1 MTRPRAVLRLGVASS
16 VWRVV
21 SAVALALGGTAVV
34 AASPSEWGTVGLE
47 IALAQSWNLIGGY
60 GGYPSLGQVAPYGV
74 GAYALGLS
82 VVYLHLNVYSS
93 LALAVAGGAV
103 FCAATGLLAP
113 RRRAVNFAVVTLAV
127 AAGTEELFSLWGA
140 VSPGGTGLTVSTVG
154 LHRAGAYIG
163 SADFG
168 LVAGAV
174 AVLATLVVAIVSRS
188 RMAAG
193 ATLQRADL
201 TLSEAC
207 GVASRVIP
215 FEIFLVSG
223 AIAGLAGGVAA
234 IHDVVLEPSTMFD
247 PGLSVLVVA
256 AVVLGGRATV
266 AGPVIGVLALSGL
279 EVAVGYVVPGAHQL
293 ALAAVTVA
301 AIVIDPRGLVSSR
314 AAKWSA
320 HPRANAD
327 TMASAE
333 AMAPAL
339 GRHGRIQTG
348 TPAAGQTNARQA
360 HTGKS
365 HAVKGPIVE
374 VSGLTKRFG
383 GRAVLVDVNLEVRP
397 GEVLALIGPNGA
409 GKTTLLDCISALV
422 RPDGGEVLIEGC
434 STRATGPS
442 RLAGIGLARSFQ
454 VPRPVHWLSVSDQVG
469 LAAAYGSTPRLG
481 RSQAQGAAWDALDKL
496 GLLEQRQ
503 CRPGQLSTGG
513 IRRLEIARVVA
524 MRPKIAILDE
534 PLAGLSSDEVEVVV
548 GAVCNLA
555 SSGSTVIV
563 VEHLVSAVW
572 AIADSVAFL
581 DAGRVVRHGTSEE
594 VLTDPVL
601 LEPYLGSNRLTR
613 LRL

>member
-1 MTRPRAVLRLGVASS
+1 MLRFGAASS

-154 LHRAGAYIG
+154 LRRAGAYIG
-163 SADFG
+163 SADFS

-174 AVLATLVVAIVSRS
+174 AVIATLVVALVGRS

-320 HPRANAD
+320 HLPAEVDGVVSAGAVVPEPLRQYGRAP
-327 TMASAE
+327 TGLETSA
-333 AMAPAL
+333 
-339 GRHGRIQTG
+339 
-348 TPAAGQTNARQA
+348 
-360 HTGKS
+360 KS
-365 HAVKGPIVE
+365 PIVE
-374 VSGLTKRFG
+374 LKAVTKRFG
-383 GRAVLVDVNLEVRP
+383 GRAVLLDVNLEVRQ

-409 GKTTLLDCISALV
+409 GKTTLLDCICALA
-422 RPDGGEVLIEGC
+422 RPDGGEVLIDGR

-442 RLAGIGLARSFQ
+442 KLAGMGVARSFQ
-454 VPRPVHWLSVSDQVG
+454 VPRPVHWLSVADQVG
-469 LAAAYGSTPRLG
+469 LAAAYGATPRLG
-481 RSQAQGAAWDALDKL
+481 RIHAQAGAWNALVKL
-496 GLLEQRQ
+496 RLLEQRQ

-513 IRRLEIARVVA
+513 IRRLEIARVIA
-524 MRPKIAILDE
+524 MRPKIAIFDE
-534 PLAGLSSDEVEVVV
+534 PLAGLSSEEVEVVV
-548 GAVCNLA
+548 DAVCNLA
-555 SSGSTVIV
+555 SGGSTVIV

-581 DAGRVVRHGTSEE
+581 DAGRVVRHGTSED
-594 VLTDPVL
+594 VLTDPAL

>member
-1 MTRPRAVLRLGVASS
+1 MSRFGAPSS
-16 VWRVV
+16 VWRLV

-47 IALAQSWNLIGGY
+47 VALAQSWNLIGGY

-174 AVLATLVVAIVSRS
+174 AVLATFVVAFVSRS

-201 TLSEAC
+201 KLSEAC
-207 GVASRVIP
+207 GVASRSIP
-215 FEIFLVSG
+215 FQIFLVSG

-279 EVAVGYVVPGAHQL
+279 EVAVGYVVPGAHQF

-320 HPRANAD
+320 HPHAEAKA
-327 TMASAE
+327 MPSAE
-333 AMAPAL
+333 AMVPEVP
-339 GRHGRIQTG
+339 RKHGRVPTDIAT
-348 TPAAGQTNARQA
+348 
-360 HTGKS
+360 TGKS
-365 HAVKGPIVE
+365 PIVE
-374 VSGLTKRFG
+374 IRALTKRFG
-383 GRAVLVDVNLEVRP
+383 GRGVLVDVNLKVQP

-442 RLAGIGLARSFQ
+442 KLAGIGLARSFQ
-454 VPRPVHWLSVSDQVG
+454 VPRPVHWLSVADQVG
-469 LAAAYGSTPRLG
+469 LAAAYGATPRLG
-481 RSQAQGAAWDALDKL
+481 RSNAQAVAWNALDKL
-496 GLLEQRQ
+496 RLLEQRQ

-513 IRRLEIARVVA
+513 IRRLEIARVIA
-524 MRPKIAILDE
+524 MRPTIAILDE
-534 PLAGLSSDEVEVVV
+534 PLAGLSSEEIEVVV
-548 GAVCNLA
+548 GAVCDLA
-555 SSGSTVIV
+555 SSGATVIV

-581 DAGRVVRHGTSEE
+581 DAGRVVRHGTSED